1 VARTFGYGLERWAAD
16 TDAAQ
21 VWTTATLG
29 CGLADEGFIGSG
41 WFTNREQALPEN
53 CLRVHEGWKA
63 QIEQFKP
70 DLVIVMSSIWDTQE
84 RRLPDWPQ
92 MKIPGDP
99 AFDDYLLREY
109 RESVDELAAGGAAIL
124 WIQQPCARS
133 MQVNGVQ
140 GTSTGLYDTARV
152 RYLND
157 SLIPRLIE
165 DRPEVRTYDLFSK
178 LCPEGEFVE
187 SMGGIDKVRPDGVHF
202 STEGSLWLAYTF
214 GGEMLAAGL
223 RRDEPQ
229 VDTQ

>member
-1 VARTFGYGLERWAAD
+1 
-16 TDAAQ
+16 
-21 VWTTATLG
+21 
-29 CGLADEGFIGSG
+29 
-41 WFTNREQALPEN
+41 
-53 CLRVHEGWKA
+53 
-63 QIEQFKP
+63 
-70 DLVIVMSSIWDTQE
+70 
-84 RRLPDWPQ
+84 LPDWPQ

-99 AFDDYLLREY
+99 AFDEYLLREY
-109 RESVDELAAGGAAIL
+109 RESVDELAAGGAEIL
-124 WIQQPCARS
+124 WIKQPCARS
-133 MQVNGVQ
+133 MQANAQ

-157 SLIPRLIE
+157 SLIPRLVE

-178 LCPEGEFVE
+178 LCPEGVFVE

-223 RRDEPQ
+223 RRGEPR